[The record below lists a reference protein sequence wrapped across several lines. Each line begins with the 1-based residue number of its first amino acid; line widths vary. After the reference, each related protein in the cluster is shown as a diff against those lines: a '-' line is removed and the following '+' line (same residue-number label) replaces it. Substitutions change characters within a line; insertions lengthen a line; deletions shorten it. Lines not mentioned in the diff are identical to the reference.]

1 MYDKSIFGYNTQMI
15 NEHIELG
22 VINLLKINRITQP
35 GVYLEALDEEVVLLP
50 NAYVTKDM
58 QVDNEI
64 EVFVYTDSE
73 DRLVAT
79 TQKPYGMKNEFIFTR
94 VVDVVAFGAFV
105 DWGLPKDLFVPRNR
119 QKTPFKE
126 GQTRIVRVVE
136 DEESGRLIGVEKI
149 TSYLSSDTKKLEQ
162 NKIVD
167 LLIFAKTPMGYKAI
181 IDDTY
186 EGMIYD
192 NEIFTTIDIGDKI
205 QGYIKTIRDDGKVDI
220 SLQPIGKTFSDD
232 VNTQK
237 IMSILKQNH
246 NNLPYNY
253 KTDSLIVKEVFNI
266 SKKAYKRALTKLIED
281 NIIKLDEDGMEL
293 I

>member
-1 MYDKSIFGYNTQMI
+1 MI

-22 VINLLKINRITQP
+22 VLNTLKINRITEP
-35 GVYLEALDEEVVLLP
+35 GIYLEALDEEVVLLP

-58 QVDNEI
+58 QVEDEL

-73 DRLVAT
+73 DRLVST
-79 TQKPYGMKNEFIFTR
+79 TQKPYGMKNEFMFTR
-94 VVDVVAFGAFV
+94 VVDVVDFGAFV
-105 DWGLPKDLFVPRNR
+105 DWGLLKDLFVPRNR
-119 QKTPFKE
+119 QKTPFRD
-126 GQTRIVRVVE
+126 GQTRIVRIVE

-149 TSYLSSDTKKLEQ
+149 TSYLSSNTKDLEQ
-162 NKIVD
+162 NKVVD

-186 EGMIYD
+186 EGMVYN
-192 NEIFTTIDIGDKI
+192 NEIFTTIDVGDKI
-205 QGYIKTIRDDGKVDI
+205 KGYVKTIRDDGKVDI
-220 SLQPIGKTFSDD
+220 SLQPIGKTFTDD

-237 IMSILKQNH
+237 IITILKQNH

-253 KTDSLIVKEVFNI
+253 KTDAEIVKDMFNM

-281 NIIKLDEDGMEL
+281 NIIKLDENGMEL